1 MRASIVV
8 CALSTLLSG
17 IPTPTQETLDVSVA
31 TTGGPFRY
39 VVERGDTI
47 AMLSSRLGVDRT
59 VIARENGLA
68 TNATLVAG
76 QVLTLDNRHIVPAA
90 RDVAIIVNVPQRMMF
105 YLDDETAPHGYP
117 IAVGRRDWPTPRG
130 PFEVVAREEDPTWD
144 VPRSIQ
150 EEMRQSGQQV
160 VTQVPPGPTNPLGRF
175 WFGLSLPGI
184 GIHGTSAPASIY
196 RPVTHGCIRLHPDD
210 AQELF
215 LRLPIGASG
224 RIVYEPVLIAIVDGT
239 VFLEA
244 HPDVYRLSSGDRL
257 PAIGRAL
264 EGMGLAGAIDWSAAR
279 DVLKRRDGIA
289 RAIGGSAGAPQQAGQ
304 GGDADPSRNDETGR
318 RNPRQDPR

>member
-1 MRASIVV
+1 MRALVGT
-8 CALSTLLSG
+8 CALLALLANTSTATQDTVVVSG
-17 IPTPTQETLDVSVA
+17 A
-31 TTGGPFRY
+31 TTGGAFTY
-39 VVERGDTI
+39 IVERGDTI
-47 AMLSSRLGVDRT
+47 ATLSARFGIDRA
-59 VIARENGLA
+59 VIARDNGLTA
-68 TNATLVAG
+68 NARLVAG
-76 QVLTLDNRHIVPAA
+76 QVLALDNRHVVPAV
-90 RDVAIIVNVPQRMMF
+90 RDVTIVVNVPQRMLF
-105 YLDDETAPHGYP
+105 YLDDETVPHGYP

-184 GIHGTSAPASIY
+184 GIHGTPAPTSIY

-224 RIVYEPVLIAIVDGT
+224 RIVYEPVLVAIVDGT

-244 HPDVYRLSSGDRL
+244 HPDVYRLSTRDS
-257 PAIGRAL
+257 AIARTL
-264 EGMGLAGAIDWSAAR
+264 EQLGMARSIDWSAAR

-289 RAIGGSAGAPQQAGQ
+289 RAIGESAGAPQQADER
-304 GGDADPSRNDETGR
+304 GDADPGRNDEARG
-318 RNPRQDPR
+318 RNPRQEPR

>member
-1 MRASIVV
+1 M
-8 CALSTLLSG
+8 CALATLLSG
-17 IPTPTQETLDVSVA
+17 IPTAQESLDVSEA
-31 TTGGPFRY
+31 TTGGPFAY

-47 AMLSSRLGVDRT
+47 ATLSSRFGVNRA

-76 QVLTLDNRHIVPAA
+76 QVLALDNSHIVPAV
-90 RDVAIIVNVPQRMMF
+90 RDVTIVVNVPQRMF
-105 YLDDETAPHGYP
+105 YLADETAPHGYP

-150 EEMRQSGQQV
+150 EEMRQSGGQV
-160 VTQVPPGPTNPLGRF
+160 VTQVPPGRTNPLGRF

-184 GIHGTSAPASIY
+184 GIHGTSAPTSIY

-224 RIVYEPVLIAIVDGT
+224 RIVYEPVLVAIVDGT

-244 HPDVYRLSSGDRL
+244 ASRGHS
-257 PAIGRAL
+257 
-264 EGMGLAGAIDWSAAR
+264 EG
-279 DVLKRRDGIA
+279 
-289 RAIGGSAGAPQQAGQ
+289 
-304 GGDADPSRNDETGR
+304 
-318 RNPRQDPR
+318 PR

>member
-1 MRASIVV
+1 MRASIVI
-8 CALSTLLSG
+8 CALATLLSG
-17 IPTPTQETLDVSVA
+17 IPTATQESLDVSEA
-31 TTGGPFRY
+31 TTGGPFGY

-47 AMLSSRLGVDRT
+47 ALLSSRFGIDRA
-59 VIARENGLA
+59 VLARDNGLA
-68 TNATLVAG
+68 ANAGLVAG
-76 QVLTLDNRHIVPAA
+76 QVLALDNRHIVPAV
-90 RDVAIIVNVPQRMMF
+90 RDVTIVVNVPQRMLF

-196 RPVTHGCIRLHPDD
+196 RPVTHGCIRLHPDH

-224 RIVYEPVLIAIVDGT
+224 RIVYESVLVAIVDGT

-244 HPDVYRLSSGDRL
+244 HPDVYRLSSGERL

-264 EGMGLAGAIDWSAAR
+264 EGMGLPGAIDWRLAR
-279 DVLKRRDGIA
+279 DVLNRRDGIA
-289 RAIGGSAGAPQQAGQ
+289 WAIGGPALTPQQADQRGE
-304 GGDADPSRNDETGR
+304 ADSGRNDEARGR
-318 RNPRQDPR
+318 DPGQDPR